1 MVHKKTRTR
10 TCHQIIE
17 HFTSRYKLTN
27 LMQCAAFTVLRGCH
41 HQLSLV
47 FSKAENN
54 ILKQ

>member
-27 LMQCAAFTVLRGCH
+27 LMLCAAFTVLRGCH